1 MKRFLP
7 TILSALLTLQVM
19 AQTVGDKPI
28 LTIGCI
34 SDFHCEKSLVQ
45 TSDPTKVQLR
55 GSVPIIFQKMA
66 QDEDVDI
73 ILVGGDC
80 TSEAEVKQEVW
91 QAVKE
96 LMQTTIRGAFKD
108 GKKTPVLYVAGNH
121 EYELSEKSNGKRK
134 YNSADYYTYPMKQD
148 VGELAEGE
156 YTTETIDFS
165 GGSQQ
170 VMSAYH
176 YNVYGFD
183 FVGLNCGKYSFD
195 WSDDYQYPVASVEW
209 VDKKL
214 DEIYKDDP
222 DKTVFFFLHIPFND
236 SNSLRFYDKGL
247 KDNESSRK
255 LKAALSKHP
264 NLIMLY
270 GHDHG
275 GDRAFT
281 RRTSA
286 QRVTL
291 YDTNGRVI
299 PTFDDKHVKG
309 ATADPENDFC
319 DNVQEFALY
328 NAYKNKYLGDVFDNC
343 LRPLDTKSF
352 NCIFTPNTTGDSYT
366 VSIDDCALHNGPS
379 AASFSEQGATA
390 IQMYKVDG
398 YEDGKLVAH
407 KTSRPDELVEGDDYL
422 VVRYPDSK
430 GYYVMACRSVDN
442 EKNMA
447 SVKVENNSDGT
458 LLYIPEASAP
468 ECVWTLASPKKQEYY
483 YIKST
488 ATGRYLDCNQ
498 WNLTTLTDKG
508 RCTVEKIADGIPTY
522 HIATEHSGSESNY
535 QPNLFCGTDGYF
547 SSNIVA
553 NDIYLYKV
561 TEQTTDNKITAVR
574 SGKIEEGEKYVFVV
588 QCDKDKSKWYILTNK
603 DYVKPSDGGHRMVPI
618 GPVSTTETITLTDNP
633 EQSCLWEF
641 EDATPEP
648 GAPSFFSSFMGSA
661 RHYLSGIDPGTLET
675 GTPNVIQG
683 LMIYVYTDRVVLQM
697 KNYNKT
703 GFLNDN
709 NSGITVNETLGT
721 YTSYR
726 KIDVPTNIREVKLED
741 ALYEE
746 NNAVYNLAGQRLTA
760 PQKGINIINGKKVF
774 K

>member
-1 MKRFLP
+1 MKRFIS
-7 TILSALLTLQVM
+7 TILSLLVAVLVM
-19 AQTVGDKPI
+19 AQAADEKPI

-45 TSDPTKVQLR
+45 TNDPSKVQLR
-55 GSVPIIFQKMA
+55 GSVPIIFEKMA
-66 QDEDVDI
+66 QDEDVDV

-80 TSEAEVKQEVW
+80 TSEAEVSQEVW
-91 QAVKE
+91 EAVKT
-96 LMQTTIRGAFKD
+96 LMQNTIRGAFKE
-108 GKKTPVLYVAGNH
+108 GKPTPVLYVAGNH
-121 EYELSEKSNGKRK
+121 EYELSERKNGVRV

-156 YTTETIDFS
+156 YTTESINFS
-165 GGSQQ
+165 DGPQQ

-195 WSDDYQYPVASVEW
+195 WSDDYQYPIASVEW
-209 VDKKL
+209 VDNKL
-214 DEIYKDDP
+214 DEIYQDAP

-291 YDTNGRVI
+291 YDSNGRVI
-299 PTFDDKHVKG
+299 PSFDETHVKG
-309 ATADPENDFC
+309 ATADPENDVC
-319 DNVQEFALY
+319 DDVQEFALY
-328 NAYKNKYLGDVFDNC
+328 NAYKNKYLGDIFDNR
-343 LRPLDTKSF
+343 LQPLDTKSF
-352 NCIFTPNTTGDSYT
+352 NCIFTRNTTGGSYT

-390 IQMYKVDG
+390 ILMYKVDG
-398 YEDGKLVAH
+398 YEDGRLVAH
-407 KTSRPDELVEGDDYL
+407 KTNDLVEGDDYL
-422 VVRYPDSK
+422 VVRYPDAK
-430 GYYVMACRSVDN
+430 GYYVMGCRSVDGD
-442 EKNMA
+442 KNMA
-447 SVKVENNSDGT
+447 SVKVDSNEDGT
-458 LLYIPEASAP
+458 LLYIPENSAP
-468 ECVWTLASPKKQEYY
+468 ECIWKLASPKKQEYY
-483 YIKST
+483 YIKSSL
-488 ATGRYLDCNQ
+488 TGRYLDCNE
-498 WNLTTLTDKG
+498 WNLTTLEDKG

-522 HIATEHSGSESNY
+522 HIATEHAGSESNY
-535 QPNLFCGTDGYF
+535 QRNLFCGTNGYF

-553 NDIYLYKV
+553 NDFYLYKV
-561 TEQTTDNKITAVR
+561 TEQTSDNEITAVR
-574 SGKIEEGEKYVFVV
+574 SDKIEMGEKYVFVGN
-588 QCDKDKSKWYILTNK
+588 CDKDKSKWYILTNK
-603 DYVKPSDGGHRMVPI
+603 DYVKPDDGGHRMVPI
-618 GPVSTTETITLTDNP
+618 GPVNTEETISLTDDP
-633 EQSCLWEF
+633 DKSCLWEF

-648 GAPSFFSSFMGSA
+648 GTPSFFSSFMGSA

-703 GFLNDN
+703 GFMEA
-709 NSGITVNETLGT
+709 SGITVNETLGT

-726 KIDVPTNIREVKLED
+726 KIDVPSGMKEVTLRD

-746 NNAVYNLAGQRLTA
+746 DNAIYNLSGVRVSKPTH
-760 PQKGINIINGKKVF
+760 GVYIRNGKKLIL